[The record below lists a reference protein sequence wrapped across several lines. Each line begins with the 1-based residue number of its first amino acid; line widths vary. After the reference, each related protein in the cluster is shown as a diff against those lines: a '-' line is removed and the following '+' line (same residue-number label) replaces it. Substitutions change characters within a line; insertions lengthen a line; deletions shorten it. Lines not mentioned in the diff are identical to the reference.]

1 MAYEILKDEYYQPG
15 LGPLGPGPLGI
26 RYDPVTGDYELKQ
39 KSALGYDIG
48 IGLAIFYKNGSWTSD
63 AIRDP
68 NLFVDGDPTKPT
80 ALSKQLSADIRKKV
94 YAAYQTKGGAAG
106 GNVVNATA
114 RPENQNSPAGVNNN
128 FSGTNPGIATAIP
141 GTGSLATLPGT
152 GALAAP
158 PGSINLND
166 ITNLNFD
173 SNNEDK
179 IFKDSGLLLY
189 PIDILK
195 NQQDT
200 LQITM
205 YRYQPP
211 AGDLFTN
218 SNFDF
223 SSVLIKGLQRNSA
236 LKKPIATTVL
246 PIPSGIQDNN
256 AIGWGDDSMNNL
268 TAAVAGKVSSN
279 PMQTGITQAAI
290 TTLATAV
297 QAKFGVNL
305 PSQSINQIAT
315 IGSAAGTGAD
325 LNALLQN
332 QQTKAA
338 ITSLLLKNAGFEV
351 PAETILARGY
361 GIVPNSNLELLFQG
375 PTLRQFGFTW
385 RMSPRSASEA
395 RNVKRIIRMF
405 KQGSAP
411 RKLNSESGAGAASL
425 FLGTPNVF
433 KLSYKTAGNKEI
445 SGLNKFKICALV
457 NMNVVY
463 APDGQWAAYDEGQP
477 VSLTMTL
484 NFQEIEPVYES
495 DYQTKLSGDF
505 TGDNRIDNYS
515 SVKPDDV
522 GY

>member
-1 MAYEILKDEYYQPG
+1 M
-15 LGPLGPGPLGI
+15 
-26 RYDPVTGDYELKQ
+26 
-39 KSALGYDIG
+39 
-48 IGLAIFYKNGSWTSD
+48 
-63 AIRDP
+63 
-68 NLFVDGDPTKPT
+68 
-80 ALSKQLSADIRKKV
+80 RKKV
-94 YAAYQTKGGAAG
+94 YAAYQAKGGTAG
-106 GNVVNATA
+106 GNVINATA
-114 RPENQNSPAGVNNN
+114 RPANQNSQAGVNNS
-128 FSGTNPGIATAIP
+128 FPGTNPGIATAI
-141 GTGSLATLPGT
+141 PGT

-166 ITNLNFD
+166 IANLNFD

-218 SNFDF
+218 PNFDF

-279 PMQTGITQAAI
+279 PMQTGITQPAIAA
-290 TTLATAV
+290 LATAV

-305 PSQSINQIAT
+305 PSQSINQIAA
-315 IGSAAGTGAD
+315 IGSAAGTGTD

-375 PTLRQFGFTW
+375 PTLRQFGFNW
-385 RMSPRSASEA
+385 RMSPRSKEEA

-411 RKLNSESGAGAASL
+411 RKLNSQSGAGASSL

-457 NMNVVY
+457 GMNVVY

-495 DYQTKLSGDF
+495 DYQTNLSDDFKGDL
-505 TGDNRIDNYS
+505 RLDNYS
-515 SVKPDDV
+515 PVKPDDV

>member
-1 MAYEILKDEYYQPG
+1 MAYETLKPDPYYIQNTNTLGIPG
-15 LGPLGPGPLGI
+15 SQAYGI
-26 RYDPVTGDYELKQ
+26 RYDSSNGDYQLIQ
-39 KSALGYDIG
+39 RGVAGY
-48 IGLAIFYKNGSWTSD
+48 GLVVIPATLYKNGSYTSD
-63 AIRDP
+63 AIKDSR
-68 NLFVDGDPTKPT
+68 LFVDGDPNKPT
-80 ALSKQLSADIRKKV
+80 PLAQSFSVDIRKKV
-94 YAAYQTKGGAAG
+94 YAAYQAKGGAAG
-106 GNVVNATA
+106 KNVVNNTAT
-114 RPENQNSPAGVNNN
+114 PKHQNDPAGVNN
-128 FSGTNPGIATAIP
+128 SAAGTNPGIASAIP
-141 GTGSLATLPGT
+141 GVGGI
-152 GALAAP
+152 LAAP

-173 SNNEDK
+173 SSNEKD
-179 IFKDSGLLLY
+179 IFKNGLLLY
-189 PIDILK
+189 PVDILK

-211 AGDLFTN
+211 AGDLFTKK
-218 SNFDF
+218 NFDYA
-223 SSVLIKGLQRNSA
+223 SVLVNGLQRNSA
-236 LKKPIATTVL
+236 LKEAIATTVL

-268 TAAVAGKVSSN
+268 TAAVAGNVNNDPLKAGAGQAGLAALS
-279 PMQTGITQAAI
+279 TAIQAAFKV
-290 TTLATAV
+290 TLP
-297 QAKFGVNL
+297 Q
-305 PSQSINQIAT
+305 QSLTQIAT
-315 IGSAAGTGAD
+315 IAD
-325 LNALLQN
+325 TAKISPTNINALMNN
-332 QQTKAA
+332 QQIKSS

-375 PTLRQFGFTW
+375 PTLRSFGFTW
-385 RMSPRSASEA
+385 RMSPRSEPEA

-411 RKLNSESGAGAASL
+411 RKLNSQSGAGAASL

-457 NMNVVY
+457 NMSVVY
-463 APDGQWAAYDEGQP
+463 APDGQWAAYAEGQP
-477 VSLTMTL
+477 VSIQLSL

-495 DYQTKLSGDF
+495 DYQNKIF
-505 TGDNRIDNYS
+505 DNLGDNYS
-515 SVKPDDV
+515 PVKDDDV

>member
-1 MAYEILKDEYYQPG
+1 MAYEVLKDNYYQPDLG
-15 LGPLGPGPLGI
+15 LFGPGPLGI
-26 RYDPVTGDYELKQ
+26 RYDPITGDYELKQ

-68 NLFVDGDPTKPT
+68 KLFVDGDPNKPT
-80 ALSKQLSADIRKKV
+80 PLAQQLSVDMRKKV
-94 YAAYQTKGGAAG
+94 YAAYQAKGGAAG
-106 GNVVNATA
+106 KNVVNATA
-114 RPENQNSPAGVNNN
+114 KPANQNSKAGVNNS
-128 FSGTNPGIATAIP
+128 FPGTNPGIATAIP
-141 GTGSLATLPGT
+141 GVGGI
-152 GALAAP
+152 LAAP

-166 ITNLNFD
+166 VANLNF
-173 SNNEDK
+173 SSTNETN
-179 IFKDSGLLLY
+179 IFQNSLLLY

-195 NQQDT
+195 EQQDT

-218 SNFDF
+218 PNFNIPEIF
-223 SSVLIKGLQRNSA
+223 VQGIQRNSA
-236 LKKPIATTVL
+236 LKEAIATTVL

-256 AIGWGDDSMNNL
+256 AIGWGDDTMNNM
-268 TAAVAGKVSSN
+268 TAGAAGYVN
-279 PMQTGITQAAI
+279 NNIPQAAI
-290 TTLATAV
+290 GQGLIAGLAALI
-297 QAKFGVNL
+297 KGSFGADL
-305 PSQSINQIAT
+305 PKTSINQIAT
-315 IGSAAGTGAD
+315 LGASAGIQNIPD
-325 LNALLQN
+325 LLKN
-332 QQTKAA
+332 QQIKAS
-338 ITSLLLKNAGFEV
+338 ITSLLLKNAGFEL

-411 RKLNSESGAGAASL
+411 RKLNSQSGAGAASL

-457 NMNVVY
+457 NMNVIY
-463 APDGQWAAYDEGQP
+463 APDGQWAAYAEGQP
-477 VSLTMTL
+477 VSVQMTL

-495 DYQTKLSGDF
+495 DYQKDIFSDLVGKGD
-505 TGDNRIDNYS
+505 YS
-515 SVKPDDV
+515 IVNDDDV